1 MPRTIEGQLVD
12 SGGRYAIL
20 VSRWN
25 DFITSRLLEGALDT
39 LRRHG
44 TDVESRCA
52 VVWAP
57 GSYELPLVAQRLA
70 ASGRF
75 DAVIALACVIRGGTP
90 HFDFVAAEVAKGL
103 ANVGLKT
110 GVPITF
116 GVLTTDSIDQAVE
129 RAGTKMGNKGAE
141 AALAAIETVQ
151 LLARIDALRPEDA

>member
-44 TDVESRCA
+44 ADVESRCT

-151 LLARIDALRPEDA
+151 LLAGIDALPPEGA